1 MAKNERHASTN
12 NLKSKLLQSLFDE
25 AEIRPLSVSELNDE
39 VKNELERRFASV
51 WVEAEILNF
60 MAANSGH
67 WYFTL
72 HDGDSQLKAACYIRN
87 NSRIRFQPFDGLQVR
102 VRGKL
107 SVYQPKGEYQM
118 LVESLEPFGEGALKV
133 AFEQIKAKLSREG
146 LFDEDLKRDLPFFP
160 NRVGV
165 VTSPNGA
172 AFHDVL
178 NVLSRRTRTVHV
190 TLIPTRVQGETAG
203 EEIAGAIESANKF
216 NRNAI
221 DGERIDVLIV
231 GRGGGSSEDLWAF
244 NEERVARAI
253 RASKIPVISAVGH
266 EIDVTIAD
274 FVADRRAPTPS
285 AAAEIVAE
293 SEDAIAN
300 FLIQKRQ
307 DLAQLIDYKI
317 LKSRSDWQELAL
329 STVFSEFP
337 QQIKDWRYEIEDST
351 TAMRDALIEKLQ
363 IREKRLENLTNRLS
377 PIKLAAK
384 LNEKKTRLALLRQK
398 QISAVRS
405 RIDAKDE
412 TLKIRMA
419 SLDALSPLSVLSRG
433 FAIAETAN
441 GEILRDAKQIKS
453 GDRVKIRLARGK
465 LEAEVLNVGRED

>member
-1 MAKNERHASTN
+1 M
-12 NLKSKLLQSLFDE
+12 KSSLLNSLFDD
-25 AEIRPLSVSELNDE
+25 AEPRPLTVSELNE
-39 VKNELERRFASV
+39 QVKSSLERGFASV
-51 WVEAEILNF
+51 WVEAEIVNF
-60 MAANSGH
+60 KAASSGH

-72 HDGDSQLKAACYIRN
+72 HDGDSQLRAACYIRN
-87 NSRIRFQPFDGLQVR
+87 NNRIRFQPFDGLQVR

-118 LVESLEPFGEGALKV
+118 LVESLEPFGEGTLKV

-146 LFDEDLKRDLPFFP
+146 LFNEDLKRDLPFFP

-172 AFHDVL
+172 AFHDIL

-216 NRNAI
+216 NRNANS
-221 DGERIDVLIV
+221 DERIDVLIV

-307 DLAQLIDYKI
+307 DLFQLIDYKI

-337 QQIKDWRYEIEDST
+337 QQIKDWRYEIEDLT
-351 TAMRDALIEKLQ
+351 AAMRGALTDKVE

-377 PIKLAAK
+377 PLKLAAK
-384 LNEKKTRLALLRQK
+384 LNGKKTRLALLRQK

-405 RIDAKDE
+405 KIDAKDE
-412 TLKIRMA
+412 RLKIRMA
-419 SLDALSPLSVLSRG
+419 SLDALSPLAVLSRG
-433 FAIAETAN
+433 FSIAETEN
-441 GEILRDAKQIKS
+441 GEILRDAKQTKS
-453 GDRVKIRLARGK
+453 GDKVKIRLARGK
-465 LEAEVLNVGRED
+465 LEAEVLNVGGKD